1 MSLVIRMMRRV
12 RAALFVRRRTREM
25 RDEMRAHIEQAAER
39 YEARGLSRAD
49 ARIAARGEFG
59 NTTVIESAAR
69 EARGGLWME
78 SLVTDTRL
86 ALRGLRRTPLV
97 AVVAVLSIGIGVGA
111 TTAIVAIANALL
123 LEPPAGVGHADR
135 LVTVGSTRHGRG
147 FDTFSYLTYTD
158 YARAPSLASLAAL
171 DLEPRAFSLVD
182 HDNGQAAQ
190 GGVVSGNF
198 FDVLG
203 ARPARGRFFGAG
215 DDTDRNPAPV
225 IVLGDRYFH
234 KRFGGDPSIVG
245 RTVDLNGSPFTIV
258 GVAAPGFQGPFVL
271 APDFWLPLHAW
282 AQLSRSH
289 TLFTER
295 ESLWLIGVG
304 RLKPGRVASQAEI
317 ELASIAARLRNSF
330 PKEPDLGGVRVAP
343 LSVIPGDGHAV
354 VGAFMLVLFVVAG
367 LVLVVA
373 AANVAGML
381 LARAVR
387 RRREIALRLAL
398 GASRARLVRQL
409 VTESMVLGL
418 AAGAAGLLLSR
429 WLVAALM
436 SLVPKLPV
444 PLLVHPAIDARVL
457 GFALCLTLLVAVLVG
472 TLPALE
478 SVRPDLVPAL
488 KIDTGATARRHR
500 VRSVLLVSQ
509 LGVSMLLLVVAGLF
523 GRSLVRARAVD
534 PGVTTH
540 GIDIVSLNL
549 ELAGYDSTRGVAQA
563 QALLEQARALPGV
576 AQAALS
582 AMLPLSGSAM
592 GFGPLEIDGHP
603 APGDE
608 KGWTADWNVV
618 TPGYFATLGVPLMA
632 GRAFTD
638 ADRTGGTDV
647 AIVNETFA
655 RRVFGTTNVVGQTL
669 RNDKRVITVVGV
681 ARDAKYRSL
690 DEPSLNYIYVPLAQ
704 WYQPGTN
711 LLVRTSGGRSVGPA
725 LRRLVAGFDPHLPI
739 LDQQTMEEATAMSL
753 FPQRLAAL
761 VSGALGVVALA
772 LAMLGIYGVIAY
784 TVAQRT
790 REIGV
795 RVALGATRGTI
806 VGMVLR
812 QGLVLAGVGIAI
824 GLAAALAATRLVAD
838 FLFGVPPTDVLTF
851 VGAAGLLVIVALAA
865 SWVPAK
871 RAAASDPM
879 IALRSE

>member
-1 MSLVIRMMRRV
+1 MSFIIRWMRRL
-12 RAALFVRRRTREM
+12 RAALFVQRRGREM
-25 RDEMRAHIEQAAER
+25 REEMRAHIEQAAER
-39 YEARGLSRAD
+39 YASRGLSPAD
-49 ARIAARGEFG
+49 ALIAARREFG
-59 NTTVIESAAR
+59 NATVVESHAR
-69 EARGGLWME
+69 EARGGLWLE

-86 ALRGLRRTPLV
+86 ALRGLRRAPIV
-97 AVVAVLSIGIGVGA
+97 AVVAVLSIGVGVGA
-111 TTAIVAIANALL
+111 TTAIVTIANALL
-123 LEPPAGVGHADR
+123 LQSPAGVGHADR
-135 LVTVGSTRHGRG
+135 VVTVGSTRHGHG
-147 FDTFSYLTYTD
+147 FDTFSYATYTD
-158 YARAPSLASLAAL
+158 YARAPSLASLAAI

-182 HDNGQAAQ
+182 HDNGQAVQ

-198 FDVLG
+198 FDVLD
-203 ARPARGRFFGAG
+203 ARPGLGRFFGPG

-225 IVLGDRYFH
+225 IVLSDRYWH
-234 KRFGGDPSIVG
+234 KRFAGDSSVVG
-245 RTVDLNGSPFTIV
+245 RTVDLNGSPFTIL
-258 GVAAPGFQGPFVL
+258 GVAAPGFQGPFVI
-271 APDFWLPLHAW
+271 APELWLPLHAW
-282 AQLSRSH
+282 VQLSNERE
-289 TLFTER
+289 LFTSR
-295 ESLWLIGVG
+295 EDVWLIGIG
-304 RLKPGRVASQAEI
+304 RLEPGRVASQAQIEI
-317 ELASIAARLRNSF
+317 AAIAARLRAAY
-330 PKEPDLGGVRVAP
+330 PKEADLDGVRVAP
-343 LSVIPGDGHAV
+343 LSLIPGDGHAV

-398 GASRARLVRQL
+398 GASRGRLVRQL
-409 VTESMVLGL
+409 ATESVVLGL

-444 PLLVHPAIDARVL
+444 PLLVDPAIDARVL
-457 GFALCLTLLVAVLVG
+457 GFAVCLTLLVAVLVG

-500 VRSVLLVSQ
+500 GRSVLLVSQ
-509 LGVSMLLLVVAGLF
+509 LGVSMVLLVVAGLF

-534 PGVTTH
+534 PGFRTH
-540 GIDIVSLNL
+540 GIDIVSLDL
-549 ELAGYDSTRGVAQA
+549 HLAGYDSTRGIAQA
-563 QALLEQARALPGV
+563 RALLEQSRAVPGV
-576 AQAALS
+576 SQAALS

-592 GFGPLEIDGHP
+592 GFGGLEIDGHP
-603 APGDE
+603 APGSDE
-608 KGWTADWNVV
+608 GWTADWNVV
-618 TPGYFATLGVPLMA
+618 TPGYFATLGIPLVA

-638 ADRTGGTDV
+638 ADRTGGANV
-647 AIVNETFA
+647 AILNETFA

-669 RNDKRVITVVGV
+669 RNEKRVITVVGV

-690 DEPSLNYIYVPLAQ
+690 DEAPLNYIYVPLAQ
-704 WYQPGTN
+704 WYRSGTN
-711 LLVRTSGGRSVGPA
+711 LFVRTGNARSVAPA
-725 LRRLVAGFDPHLPI
+725 LRRVIAGLDPHLPI

-795 RVALGATRGTI
+795 RVALGATRGSI
-806 VGMVLR
+806 LAMVLR

-824 GLAAALAATRLVAD
+824 GLAAALAATRLLSD
-838 FLFGVPPTDVLTF
+838 FLFGVPPTDLVTF
-851 VGAAGLLVIVALAA
+851 FGASAILVVVALVA
-865 SWVPAK
+865 SWAPAR

-879 IALRSE
+879 IALRAE